1 MQRTVRLAALAI
13 GLCLTAACG
22 RSSAPVVPQAHPTSQ
37 AGLPTGVLTITTDG
51 SQAVLS
57 VEIADTEAT
66 RETGLMGRTDLAPDS
81 GMVFLFEDPF
91 QGGFWMKDTLIP
103 LSIAFW
109 DADGRIVDI
118 RDMQPCEKADTNTCP
133 VYGSQKPYVGTVE
146 TNLGYFAE
154 HGVKVGDTVELER

>member
-13 GLCLTAACG
+13 ALCLTAACG

-37 AGLPTGVLTITTDG
+37 AGLPTGVLTIATDG

-57 VEIADTEAT
+57 VEIAETEAT
-66 RETGLMGRTDLAPDS
+66 RETGLMGRTDLPPDS

-109 DADGRIVDI
+109 DADGRIVGI
-118 RDMQPCEKADTNTCP
+118 LDMQPCETNTCP
-133 VYGSQKPYVGTVE
+133 TYAPRKPYVGTVE